1 MEEHGK
7 MGADGAGRSIV
18 LVITENAGFNDA
30 LLCLTDSD
38 VKLLMVP
45 EEVVSR
51 LTWRGM

>member
-18 LVITENAGFNDA
+18 ITEHAGFNDA
-30 LLCLTDSD
+30 LLRLTDSD
-38 VKLLMVP
+38 VQLLMVP